1 MQLVDHLSIRPRDD
15 SIDASS
21 RLYKLAL
28 QRGFT
33 RGRRTALVCSLPM
46 CHSALADHGCPM
58 QLHWLH
64 LSRRLLVAT
73 MLSGNNAVQ
82 QRLKDSTV
90 KDEFCCAQVAAA
102 CLYIVCRQ
110 DKKPFM
116 LIDFSDA
123 LQINVFMLGNVFLQL
138 CKLLRLQEQPMFHR

>member
-1 MQLVDHLSIRPRDD
+1 MLN
-15 SIDASS
+15 
-21 RLYKLAL
+21 
-28 QRGFT
+28 
-33 RGRRTALVCSLPM
+33 
-46 CHSALADHGCPM
+46 
-58 QLHWLH
+58 
-64 LSRRLLVAT
+64 RLLLAAL
-73 MLSGNNAVQ
+73 LSNQCRPAKIGNSIVTDN
-82 QRLKDSTV
+82 
-90 KDEFCCAQVAAA
+90 CCYVQVAAA